1 MNIAPRKEQV
11 PVSFTSAKSRLFKNL
26 STDENLFN
34 TGSKLRIMPPNYLHA
49 RLKCCGDSS
58 ASYPQYIFQTLD
70 WTKRNIVA
78 SMVHFNER
86 KQSQTD
92 VTVGRI
98 L

>member
-49 RLKCCGDSS
+49 RLKCCDDSS
-58 ASYPQYIFQTLD
+58 AS
-70 WTKRNIVA
+70 
-78 SMVHFNER
+78 
-86 KQSQTD
+86 
-92 VTVGRI
+92 
-98 L
+98 